1 VTVRAT
7 AELLDDA
14 AGRSDLL
21 ALGAPPDRPGDPQE
35 TWPTSPGCATRSAS
49 RRGSAW
55 TRAGRDSRLMARA
68 AAMSMD
74 AADATLAAAGGT
86 DAPQT
91 TLGL

>member
-1 VTVRAT
+1 M
-7 AELLDDA
+7 
-14 AGRSDLL
+14 AG
-21 ALGAPPDRPGDPQE
+21 
-35 TWPTSPGCATRSAS
+35 
-49 RRGSAW
+49 
-55 TRAGRDSRLMARA
+55 A